1 MPDNTSTGEQT
12 ENTKEF
18 INDLYACVD
27 ENVDYNNNC
36 GNYKISIFL
45 TPKTKIT
52 KESMFN
58 FNNVLK
64 LEYNKHVSRI
74 VLEDTLYSIGL
85 QGYMDVDNTNSWL
98 DKILTRSNQLY
109 VVINI
114 TEYTNINDNT
124 NLKKPFIKYEPYIF
138 DISYVENINSPQQ
151 SVKTL
156 RIGLMDCVTSIIEQH
171 SIASVIQFN
180 RNIVTATSYKR
191 VFQYIHAYIKDH
203 INTNLNNKFEWKKDI
218 LYNESCMFLDDASSG
233 NDVTTDLSW
242 LVKDTFGRI
251 PRNATISE
259 ALNYIYRD
267 ACTTM
272 YAPTRFK
279 EQYQD
284 IGNVLIPF
292 YFKEEY
298 PDRYFLYT
306 NLWKNGQDTN
316 QINEAAPVQSA
327 PAASTQPGQPTAET
341 PADSTTPN
349 TSTTASTTTPAAT
362 NQQQQEESWT
372 DQLKQMTK
380 NIQNNNRSEQ
390 ISLYNKTYGG
400 NSEYLLYRQMTMR
413 DIYMP
418 FVLAFGADN
427 YGCVFETFNPPK
439 TPEQSAQQETVENQ
453 EISIFPINGE
463 SYGEVQ
469 DMQYDPIRINE
480 LNKLWKN
487 VIFIAC
493 SNGSTSGDSTLI
505 FFSWFYDYF
514 TNVFL
519 NESIDENVI
528 RKRFACAC
536 PAFHKMM
543 INEDVRHGQATEADA
558 KGFVNKVDEHNS
570 YTYATRTQDTVNECM
585 RLMGKNIASFVLA
598 NDSYTFSIYGNLR
611 RRPNEIVKYCFN
623 PNNTDGSSR
632 AMTVATGLFDVNQI
646 YLYVAAVTHEFVGNV
661 YKNTLKTFKFM
672 EESKVEG

>member
-12 ENTKEF
+12 ENIKEF

-27 ENVDYNNNC
+27 ENVDYNTNC

-52 KESMFN
+52 KDSM
-58 FNNVLK
+58 FNNVLI
-64 LEYNKHVSRI
+64 LEYNKHVNRI

-114 TEYTNINDNT
+114 TEYINVGNEI
-124 NLKKPFIKYEPYIF
+124 KPFIKYEPYIF

-180 RNIVTATSYKR
+180 RNITTATSYKR
-191 VFQYIHAYIKDH
+191 VFQYIHEYIKDH
-203 INTNLNNKFEWKKDI
+203 INTNLNNKFAWKKDI
-218 LYNESCMFLDDASSG
+218 LYNDSCLFLNDASSG

-242 LVKDTFGRI
+242 LVQDTFGRI
-251 PRNATISE
+251 PRDATISE
-259 ALNYIYRD
+259 ALKCIYRD

-306 NLWKNGQDTN
+306 NLWKNGNDSN
-316 QINEAAPVQSA
+316 QIDEVATVQPS
-327 PAASTQPGQPTAET
+327 S
-341 PADSTTPN
+341 S
-349 TSTTASTTTPAAT
+349 AT
-362 NQQQQEESWT
+362 NQQKQEESWT

-380 NIQNNNRSEQ
+380 NIKNNNRSEQ

-418 FVLAFGADN
+418 FVLAFGAEN
-427 YGCVFETFNPPK
+427 YGCVFEILNPEK
-439 TPEQSAQQETVENQ
+439 NIVQSAQQETEQNQ
-453 EISIFPINGE
+453 GQSIFSINGE
-463 SYGEVQ
+463 VFGEVH
-469 DMQYDPIRINE
+469 DMQYDPIRIKD

-493 SNGSTSGDSTLI
+493 SNGSTGGDSTLI

-519 NESIDENVI
+519 NESIDDNVV
-528 RKRFACAC
+528 RKKFPCAC

-543 INEDVRHGQATEADA
+543 INEGVPHGSATKSDA
-558 KGFVNKVDEHNS
+558 KGFVNKIDEHNS
-570 YTYATRTQDTVNECM
+570 YTYATRTKDTINECM

-598 NDSYTFSIYGNLR
+598 NDSYTFSLYGDLR
-611 RRPNEIVKYCFN
+611 RRPNEIIKYCFK
-623 PNNTDGSSR
+623 PNEAAGGTR

-646 YLYVAAVTHEFVGNV
+646 YLYVASVTHKFEGNT
-661 YKNTLKTFKFM
+661 YSNTLKTFKFM
-672 EESKVEG
+672 EEAKLEG